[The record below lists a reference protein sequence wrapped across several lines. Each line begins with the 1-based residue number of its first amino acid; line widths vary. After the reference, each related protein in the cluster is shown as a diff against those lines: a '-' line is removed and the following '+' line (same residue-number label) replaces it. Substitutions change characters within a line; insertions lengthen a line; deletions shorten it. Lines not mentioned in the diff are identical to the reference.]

1 MAYTRKTRDY
11 WSIQQYTGGQYG
23 WEEVCAE
30 NKWLE
35 AKIRLR
41 EYRANQPE
49 YPVRVR
55 LKRERIETDADT
67 LSRVSHGLELN

>member
-11 WSIQQYTGGQYG
+11 WSVQQYTGGQYG

-30 NKWLE
+30 DKWLE
-35 AKIRLR
+35 AKMRLR
-41 EYRANQPE
+41 EYRENQSE

-55 LKRERIETDADT
+55 LKRERIEPGDNVKALATIE
-67 LSRVSHGLELN
+67 VSAT